1 MADESDPPRT
11 PLHDIVP
18 NCDVILEVDKGATT
32 QKFGVSSQ
40 VLRLL
45 SEPFA
50 ALFGPHFLEGNK
62 LLRLSPGAPVTVKP
76 PEDDPEG
83 MGVLLNLLYLRKTK
97 LNPRHCH

>member
-1 MADESDPPRT
+1 MADESDPPRI

-18 NCDVILEVDKGATT
+18 NGDVILEVDEGATT

-62 LLRLSPGAPVTVKP
+62 LLRLSPGEPVTVKP